1 MRIIRVDDTRSDRTW
16 LWLAGGA
23 ALGLAAGILVAERLS
38 GRKAT
43 LGALVRRGKRLAG
56 LVAENWEPLLE
67 TVGAVRG
74 AFGGSAV
81 PAHGAWDGAD
91 QDLEE
96 QGDEDDLVEEAED
109 DEEEAEDEDDEA
121 EEEEDADDAEGLDAR
136 VLEAFSHDPVLARRA
151 IEIEEVEDGGIVL
164 HGRVRTAR
172 EVKHAVTIARGVPGV
187 ARVRQRLTI
196 R

>member
-1 MRIIRVDDTRSDRTW
+1 MRIIRVDDSRSDRTW

-23 ALGLAAGILVAERLS
+23 ALGLAAGLLAAERLS
-38 GRKAT
+38 GRKPT
-43 LGALVRRGKRLAG
+43 LGALVRRGKRLAA
-56 LVAENWEPLLE
+56 LVADNWEPLLE

-74 AFGGSAV
+74 AFAGGAA
-81 PAHGAWDGAD
+81 PAHGAWDGD
-91 QDLEE
+91 DEDLEE
-96 QGDEDDLVEEAED
+96 REEEEELEEDEEDVEEEEEEEEDD
-109 DEEEAEDEDDEA
+109 
-121 EEEEDADDAEGLDAR
+121 EEEDADDAEGLDAR
-136 VLEAFSHDPVLARRA
+136 VLEAFAHDPVLARRA